1 MLACH
6 DEGEYGHV
14 TYDHMGPA
22 PPFPFSLPLRSRTVT
37 THGGLETW
45 GFIGTVNPF
54 CDFIESGF
62 MILILLK
69 ILEYDRPGI
78 PVADDMIFVGRR
90 INTLG
95 VSNGLSLFPWLIS
108 SSRISTTVGI
118 IPSLMRDQKREIDSE
133 TVHEE
138 GH

>member
-1 MLACH
+1 
-6 DEGEYGHV
+6 
-14 TYDHMGPA
+14 
-22 PPFPFSLPLRSRTVT
+22 
-37 THGGLETW
+37 
-45 GFIGTVNPF
+45 
-54 CDFIESGF
+54 

-133 TVHEE
+133 TVQEE